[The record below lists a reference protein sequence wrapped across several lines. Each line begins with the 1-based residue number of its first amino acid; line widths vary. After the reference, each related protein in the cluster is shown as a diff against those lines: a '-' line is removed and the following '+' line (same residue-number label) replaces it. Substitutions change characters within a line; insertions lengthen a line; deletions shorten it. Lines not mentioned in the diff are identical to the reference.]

1 MLNYDNHT
9 KRKWKNLRVF
19 TDESME
25 HEILGISNIELKS
38 MGYTSYIECVLTFG
52 AVKYLRDDGSDGS
65 DYC

>member
-1 MLNYDNHT
+1 
-9 KRKWKNLRVF
+9 VF